1 MLFILVAVTEDV
13 MKRTLLSVLLI
24 FFSLVT
30 AQATTA
36 EQLISDGRA
45 LMEQA
50 IAAYPKAYPDQPLW
64 QEAIRKGKEAVGM
77 APGQSE
83 PLRFLA
89 EVYSRANWYGPAY
102 KTWEELLATGTPLDA
117 DAIPHYRAV
126 TFELAYGAYDSG
138 NFTTALQYFQR
149 IIDIVPYDKDAYVW
163 AGRVLSETNRPKEA
177 IAYWQTAVDRDPTDE
192 RSKYFLK
199 LAQDQSQWGAD
210 AANAFREGIELYEQG
225 DISRASERFNR
236 AVGRN
241 EMYSEAWAW
250 LGRVAFEQGNYQN
263 AVTYYQEASRL
274 EPQNETYSY
283 FLEESQRRAGN

>member
-1 MLFILVAVTEDV
+1 
-13 MKRTLLSVLLI
+13 MKRFSVGLLLL
-24 FFSLVT
+24 FLTFSH

-36 EQLISDGRA
+36 EQLIVDGRA

-64 QEAIRKGKEAVGM
+64 QEAIRKGKEAVGL

-102 KTWEELLATGTPLDA
+102 QIWEQFLATGNPLDS
-117 DAIPHYRAV
+117 DAIPLYRAV

-138 NFTTALQYFQR
+138 NFELALRYFQR

-163 AGRVLSETNRPKEA
+163 AGRVLLETNRPKEA

-192 RSKYFLK
+192 RSQFFLK
-199 LAQDQSQWGAD
+199 LAQDQTQWGID
-210 AANAFREGIELYEQG
+210 AANAFREGIALYEEG
-225 DISRASERFNR
+225 DFSRARERFNR

-241 EMYSEAWAW
+241 EMYAEAWAW
-250 LGRVAFEQGNYQN
+250 LGRVEFEQGNYQN
-263 AVTYYQEASRL
+263 AVTYYEEASKL
-274 EPQNETYSY
+274 EPQNETYGY
-283 FLEESQRRAGN
+283 FYEESQRRAGTN

>member
-1 MLFILVAVTEDV
+1 
-13 MKRTLLSVLLI
+13 MKLLLTAVLLVLT
-24 FFSLVT
+24 FVQ

-50 IAAYPKAYPDQPLW
+50 VATYPKAYPDQPLW
-64 QEAIRKGKEAVGM
+64 QEAIRKGKEAVGL

-102 KTWEELLATGTPLDA
+102 KTWEEFLATGTPLDA
-117 DAIPHYRAV
+117 DAIPLYRAV

-163 AGRVLSETNRPKEA
+163 AGRVLLETGRPKEA

-192 RSKYFLK
+192 RSQYFLK
-199 LAQDQSQWGAD
+199 LAQDQSKWGID
-210 AANAFREGIELYEQG
+210 AANAFREGVELYDQG
-225 DISRASERFNR
+225 DMARASERFNR

-263 AVTYYQEASRL
+263 AVTYYQEASTL

-283 FLEESQRRAGN
+283 FFEESQRRAGN

>member
-1 MLFILVAVTEDV
+1 
-13 MKRTLLSVLLI
+13 MKRFLVSLLLL
-24 FFSLVT
+24 FLTFSH

-36 EQLISDGRA
+36 EQLIVDGRA
-45 LMEQA
+45 VMEQA

-64 QEAIRKGKEAVGM
+64 QEAIRKGKEAVGL

-102 KTWEELLATGTPLDA
+102 QIWEQFLATGNPLDS
-117 DAIPHYRAV
+117 DAIPLYRAV

-138 NFTTALQYFQR
+138 NFELALRYFQR

-163 AGRVLSETNRPKEA
+163 AGRVLLETNRPKEA

-192 RSKYFLK
+192 RSQFFLK
-199 LAQDQSQWGAD
+199 LAQDQTQWGID
-210 AANAFREGIELYEQG
+210 AANAFREGIALYEEG
-225 DISRASERFNR
+225 DLSRARERFNR

-250 LGRVAFEQGNYQN
+250 LGRVEFEQGNYQN
-263 AVTYYQEASRL
+263 AVTYYEEATKL

-283 FLEESQRRAGN
+283 FYEESQRRAGSN